1 MTIKTFHQWQLTEAD
16 DAPEQNPTPDVAPE
30 PMKTITPP
38 PPGATDD
45 DGRVPADT
53 PEGQSVVVIHP
64 DVRLRFKMTARADQL
79 QARHKFQLGQRQ
91 SMPNQR
97 D

>member
-1 MTIKTFHQWQLTEAD
+1 MSIKSFQDWQLTEATD
-16 DAPEQNPTPDVAPE
+16 DETMPEPVTPAE

-53 PEGQSVVVIHP
+53 PEGQSVVVVHP
-64 DVRLRFKMTARADQL
+64 DVRLRFKMIARADQL
-79 QARHKFQLGQRQ
+79 QARHKFQLGQRPT
-91 SMPNQR
+91 MPNQQ